1 MQFIALKED
10 YSISGTLNP
19 TNVQWNREYYECGTF
34 SIQIPA
40 SQYRDDMMYIYTKE
54 RAELGQIDKLNY
66 KIETDGFRSLE
77 ISGYFIEN
85 ELNDK
90 VVHPQFSANG
100 NIEDEVSRMVNVYKK
115 DIPLLI
121 VNQSSSK
128 GNNTVFTSNDGEL
141 GTELY
146 TALQQHEMSLS
157 VKYDY
162 VSNTK
167 TFSVWQGKDRTQ
179 SQNKNNPITF
189 STAFKNLI
197 NPNVVIKK
205 NFKNYA
211 IVKGKYND
219 EDVRVVADIS
229 NGGYQKQTFI
239 DGSSVEV
246 EEGMTLAQYKT
257 LLSQHGINALI
268 TDYVSIN
275 NILFDVDATS
285 YKYME
290 DYDLGDKCTV
300 IIEDINLVLEA
311 RIISVYEVFKDNTQ
325 EITLEFG
332 NQKIKQ

>member
-19 TNVQWNREYYECGTF
+19 INVQWSREYYECGTF

-40 SQYRDDMMYIYTKE
+40 SQYNNDMMYIYTKE
-54 RAELGQIDKLNY
+54 RTELGQIDKLNF
-66 KIETDGFRSLE
+66 KTETNGFRSLE
-77 ISGYFIEN
+77 ISGFFIEN

-90 VVHPQFSANG
+90 IVHPQFSANG
-100 NIEDEVSRMVNVYKK
+100 NIEDEVTRMINTYKS
-115 DIPLLI
+115 DIPLLV
-121 VNQSSSK
+121 VNKSNSK
-128 GNNTVFTSNDGEL
+128 GNNTIFTSNDGNL
-141 GTELY
+141 GDELY
-146 TALQQHEMSLS
+146 TALKQHEMSLS
-157 VKYDY
+157 VNYDY

-179 SQNKNNPITF
+179 FQNENNPITF

-197 NPNVVIKK
+197 NPNVVIKR

-219 EDVRVVADIS
+219 QDVRVVADIS

-239 DGSSVEV
+239 DGSSVKV
-246 EEGMTLAQYKT
+246 EDGMTLEQYKT
-257 LLSQHGINALI
+257 LLVQYGLNKLI
-268 TDYVSIN
+268 TDYVAIN
-275 NILFDVDATS
+275 NILFDVDPTS

-300 IIEDINLVLEA
+300 IIEDIGLVLET
-311 RIISVYEVFKDNTQ
+311 RIISVYEVFKNNTL
-325 EITLEFG
+325 ELALEFG
-332 NQKIKQ
+332 NQKIK